1 MEIRIEEE
9 EEKCNQLIDD
19 RKKFQQTI
27 TDLEDQYVYAMRIKK
42 KKLWLLWIKGIWKFK
57 GKVLKCCI
65 YLYKQF

>member
-27 TDLEDQYVYAMRIKK
+27 TDLEDQYVYAMRRERNNGSF
-42 KKLWLLWIKGIWKFK
+42 W
-57 GKVLKCCI
+57 
-65 YLYKQF
+65 